1 MTANEGTKWT
11 DSKEGKLLQERLASE
26 KTLKAIN
33 HLLDRIDT
41 LEQTVDRLTT
51 VIEQGPGLLSMTA
64 DIADETYKKA
74 AQKGIN
80 LEQRLGAALEIAEK
94 LTAPAM
100 VSQLNSV
107 LEIANQAPGLVSMVA
122 DMADDAVKQAAN
134 KGVNIEERLGAALE
148 IAEKLTAP
156 AMVSQLN
163 SVLEIANQAPGLVS
177 MVADMA
183 DDAVKQAANKGVN
196 IEERLGA
203 ALEIA
208 EKLTAPAMVSQLNS
222 VLEVANQ
229 APGLV
234 SMVAD
239 MADDAV
245 KQAANKGVNI
255 EERLGAA
262 LEDCRKANRSC
273 NGFATEQC
281 FGSCQSSTRFGQYG
295 SGYGG

>member
-1 MTANEGTKWT
+1 
-11 DSKEGKLLQERLASE
+11 
-26 KTLKAIN
+26 
-33 HLLDRIDT
+33 
-41 LEQTVDRLTT
+41 
-51 VIEQGPGLLSMTA
+51 
-64 DIADETYKKA
+64 
-74 AQKGIN
+74 
-80 LEQRLGAALEIAEK
+80 
-94 LTAPAM
+94 
-100 VSQLNSV
+100 
-107 LEIANQAPGLVSMVA
+107 MVA

-234 SMVAD
+234 AMTVDMLDEGYKSVAASGLDLETLVKDGTALAAKLANLMQSEEFHDLHEGGVLAPETLRVINAAAVALAESQKNPPQKVGLFGMMRAMGNSD
-239 MADDAV
+239 MQRALGFLVSFA
-245 KQAANKGVNI
+245 KQFGKETLNI
-255 EERLGAA
+255 NLYKSKSIILYGSSSSTH
-262 LEDCRKANRSC
+262 NRSRKRR
-273 NGFATEQC
+273 
-281 FGSCQSSTRFGQYG
+281 FGSRF
-295 SGYGG
+295 SIV